1 MVNILGGFLT
11 PAVDF
16 DFRFENRRSSASY
29 YIGPVSLDPR
39 FGLEYSYKNIIA
51 VRGGYYDVNQFT
63 IGAGIKLPK
72 LNIDYTFAT
81 FNESD
86 SESLP
91 DTHRISLILTLEEP
105 KFLRK
110 SE

>member
-1 MVNILGGFLT
+1 MEMSDSNLVMLGQQQKYSFKNLLMVR
-11 PAVDF
+11 A
-16 DFRFENRRSSASY
+16 
-29 YIGPVSLDPR
+29 
-39 FGLEYSYKNIIA
+39 
-51 VRGGYYDVNQFT
+51 GYNDVKQFT
-63 IGAGIKLPK
+63 VGAGIKLPK

-91 DTHRISLILTLEEP
+91 DTHRISLILTLEEA

-110 SE
+110 S